1 MGTENR
7 FAGTLVWNTFPL
19 PQLSKDQTDAIIEGG
34 AKVLEAR
41 AIHKVAS
48 LKTLYDPMLMPQDL
62 RKAHESLD
70 RAVDVIFSPS
80 ASSKSFKTEE
90 ERQKAL
96 LEAYEEMTRE
106 KAGE

>member
-1 MGTENR
+1 M
-7 FAGTLVWNTFPL
+7 
-19 PQLSKDQTDAIIEGG
+19 
-34 AKVLEAR
+34 LEAR
-41 AIHKVAS
+41 ANHKDAS

-70 RAVDVIFSPS
+70 RAVDAIFSPS

-96 LEAYEEMTRE
+96 LEAYEEMTGEKERE
-106 KAGE
+106 